1 MAGTEEVVSSQAV
14 FSPAQK
20 KPGLIAQPPSDPEL
34 RKLIYSREVRS
45 LSQDELAQDSFIVTR
60 VEDTICKTLDPGQ
73 NRLWF
78 RAQITGKISED
89 LFEATLFGQ
98 NGILFEGTLLFK
110 LGGAWEN
117 SQPLITVSKSNQLH
131 NRSKNK
137 DDQFNQADAFPVP
150 VWDEAKEGTF
160 TFQVCSKSP
169 RDYPL
174 EQTPHGFQAGGGG
187 QLQQPLNPN

>member
-1 MAGTEEVVSSQAV
+1 MAGTEEVVTSKAV

-20 KPGLIAQPPSDPEL
+20 IPGLIAQPPSDPEL

-60 VEDTICKTLDPGQ
+60 VEDTIRKTLDPGQ

-98 NGILFEGTLLFK
+98 NGILFEGTLLLK

-117 SQPLITVSKSNQLH
+117 SQPLITVTKSNQLH

-150 VWDEAKEGTF
+150 VWAEAKEEL
-160 TFQVCSKSP
+160 KSRP
-169 RDYPL
+169 S
-174 EQTPHGFQAGGGG
+174 QMI
-187 QLQQPLNPN
+187 